1 MGYSV
6 TQRIKNVKQPRGGY
20 INPKQFEQIQLF
32 DDVRDLHENENVS
45 AVLIGIAVDY
55 LTRFNDGLNK
65 REAFKISLQGAAN
78 IGEVEQAEA
87 LLSEVNGLDDQ
98 SVINAIKLA
107 GFDVVFRVGP
117 MFYKPVSDI
126 EPDTD
131 TVENVQIMVSRAR
144 YFFSEYGPT
153 VLDGF
158 TFSGGDT
165 ETVSSGD
172 GDFTTSDTLWDFK
185 VTGNKIT
192 KNHTLQLIMYWIMG
206 LHSIHEE
213 FHDIKYVGIFNPRLN
228 VVYRLAVNQV
238 PEEVIAEIETDVI
251 GYKKLL

>member
-1 MGYSV
+1 M
-6 TQRIKNVKQPRGGY
+6 KNFRSPATLGAEKTVHNLDISAY

-126 EPDTD
+126 EPDAD

-153 VLDGF
+153 VLDGV
-158 TFSGGDT
+158 TFSGG
-165 ETVSSGD
+165 
-172 GDFTTSDTLWDFK
+172 
-185 VTGNKIT
+185 
-192 KNHTLQLIMYWIMG
+192 
-206 LHSIHEE
+206 
-213 FHDIKYVGIFNPRLN
+213 
-228 VVYRLAVNQV
+228 VYRNS
-238 PEEVIAEIETDVI
+238 EFW
-251 GYKKLL
+251 